1 MMKTRRRTIMKM
13 NATAE
18 ELLQSRLGNNL
29 PLIDIAGKDFMVVW
43 EDRMLKPTSGTG
55 NGLDLDNM
63 PLDENGF
70 NYLCFYN
77 LVTQSQ
83 VLIPENITRLPEDTI
98 LLKIPNE
105 LYLDP
110 VGVARDYG
118 QADTFLLN
126 LYPIRENLKAE
137 VIPIELSGLPELIKS
152 NKEKKLAARISK
164 VFKRKKKNGK
174 GL

>member
-1 MMKTRRRTIMKM
+1 M
-13 NATAE
+13 NTTAE
-18 ELLQSRLGNNL
+18 ELLQSRLSNNL
-29 PLIDIAGKDFMVVW
+29 PLIDIAGKDFMVIW

-55 NGLDLDNM
+55 TGTGLDLDNM
-63 PLDENGF
+63 PLDEDGL

-77 LVTQSQ
+77 QATESQ
-83 VLIPENITRLPEDTI
+83 VLIPENITRLPEDTV

-137 VIPIELSGLPELIKS
+137 VIPIELSGLPELIKA
-152 NKEKKLAARISK
+152 NKEKRLPARICK
-164 VFKRKKKNGK
+164 MFGRKQKNGK